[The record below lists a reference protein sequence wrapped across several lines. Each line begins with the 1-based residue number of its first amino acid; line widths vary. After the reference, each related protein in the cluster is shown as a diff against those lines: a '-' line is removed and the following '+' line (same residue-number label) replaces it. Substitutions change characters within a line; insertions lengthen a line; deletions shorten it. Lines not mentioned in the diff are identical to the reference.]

1 MMGGGSSSSTA
12 TTENRTETNQTDRR
26 IGATDN
32 AVVFAP
38 EANSPIDLTLTDE
51 LAYQAVDEAG
61 QLITDFS
68 ARAFDSIDQLSGSF
82 AAIKAKEA
90 QQQGEVAETVKDLAK
105 YAALAGVAYGAIR
118 LWGK

>member
-1 MMGGGSSSSTA
+1 MASNANYIFRAMPIISSF
-12 TTENRTETNQTDRR
+12 
-26 IGATDN
+26 
-32 AVVFAP
+32 AVPNF
-38 EANSPIDLTLTDE
+38 
-51 LAYQAVDEAG
+51 
-61 QLITDFS
+61 FS